1 MKENFNTKLGRG
13 ALDGSVIDTVDD
25 VMRIHA
31 VHGAADGLRGAE
43 NLLHAAAEL
52 LAHGAR
58 PHHAGSLDD
67 VVHRDVAVVFD
78 VLDLLPVPGR
88 LLQRLDDEGGGGGN
102 HGAGGLSVLH
112 LQLHGHLQTLPVAG
126 GLGNVVSDLLG
137 GQTEG
142 TNLKWKKFQIKISQH
157 VQIHYQ
163 FVEFCTETVTYLE
176 DGIQLGRSWTPKA

>member
-1 MKENFNTKLGRG
+1 MKEDFNTKLGRG
-13 ALDGSVIDTVDD
+13 ALDGSVVDAVDD

-58 PHHAGSLDD
+58 PHHAGSLDN
-67 VVHRDVAVVFD
+67 VVHRDVAVVLD
-78 VLDLLPVPGR
+78 VLNLLPVPGR

-137 GQTEG
+137 GKTEG
-142 TNLKWKKFQIKISQH
+142 TNLKWKRNLILKLVNMYKYTINLSNFSQKLSH
-157 VQIHYQ
+157 I
-163 FVEFCTETVTYLE
+163 
-176 DGIQLGRSWTPKA
+176 

>member
-1 MKENFNTKLGRG
+1 MKNTILFPALLLKENFNTKLGRG

-31 VHGAADGLRGAE
+31 VHGAAHGLRGAE
-43 NLLHAAAEL
+43 NLLHVAAEL
-52 LAHGAR
+52 LAHGAG

-78 VLDLLPVPGR
+78 VLNLLPVPGR

-102 HGAGGLSVLH
+102 HGAGGL
-112 LQLHGHLQTLPVAG
+112 
-126 GLGNVVSDLLG
+126 GNVVSDLLG

-142 TNLKWKKFQIKISQH
+142 TNLWGKGRGCADLASDRSQVDILDLIGIELGTH
-157 VQIHYQ
+157 
-163 FVEFCTETVTYLE
+163 FSGLVEGGG
-176 DGIQLGRSWTPKA
+176 D